1 VSAADLSISGISDN
15 GNGAASVKVSYNID
29 DSTNLA
35 ERMVLGNGWIS
46 SSQYLEGTGINKI
59 DLMANN
65 KKASVSSSIR
75 STGLLSATASGYASA
90 DIVQVGH
97 NIQSAGQS
105 DSSVSGAIN
114 SASTAQNAGVLEGY
128 MMSSQMITAGSGKIR
143 ALQATNLAG
152 ALGYADGVARSS
164 DNIVH
169 LTGGLNGVGGMSC
182 TLDTTASVD
191 VSATG
196 SFQAD
201 SLESKAYSAVKSI
214 SSHADAYTYI
224 SSAGHLESSMSG
236 SANGHVTSSQEFDAN
251 GKVRVY
257 LSSTSDD
264 SPTEI
269 YDVEGESLSG
279 SISASAGSPA
289 AIDTN
294 LIGDLQNSEA
304 GFIPAPG
311 SWVWNGLGGII
322 TSNPYQLLADD
333 KNHIFAKGGDNGLW
347 DNVDGDRQGLGGVI
361 DSDPFALQ
369 DAQGKIHVLVK
380 GGDGALWDSV
390 LGGSWWGLGG
400 FMTSNDGPQVFVT
413 SNNAYQPSPDEFSW
427 YLGTGNTLIS

>member
-1 VSAADLSISGISDN
+1 
-15 GNGAASVKVSYNID
+15 
-29 DSTNLA
+29 
-35 ERMVLGNGWIS
+35 
-46 SSQYLEGTGINKI
+46 
-59 DLMANN
+59 
-65 KKASVSSSIR
+65 
-75 STGLLSATASGYASA
+75 
-90 DIVQVGH
+90 
-97 NIQSAGQS
+97 
-105 DSSVSGAIN
+105 
-114 SASTAQNAGVLEGY
+114 

-201 SLESKAYSAVKSI
+201 SLESKAYSAVKST

-236 SANGHVTSSQEFDAN
+236 SANGHVTSNQEFDAN

-289 AIDTN
+289 VIDTI
-294 LIGDLQNSEA
+294 LVGDFESQEA
-304 GFIPAPG
+304 SFISTPG
-311 SWVWNGLGGII
+311 SWVWNGFGGII
-322 TSNPYQLLADD
+322 TSNPYQLLADG
-333 KNHIFAKGGDNGLW
+333 KNHIFTKGGDNGLW
-347 DNVDGDRQGLGGVI
+347 DNADGAWYSLEGFIKSNPNAIRDKE
-361 DSDPFALQ
+361 
-369 DAQGKIHVLVK
+369 GKLHVAAV
-380 GGDGALWDSV
+380 GGDNGLWV
-390 LGGSWWGLGG
+390 NTVGIGTTPTTLVGS
-400 FMTSNDGPQVFVT
+400 FACDCN
-413 SNNAYQPSPDEFSW
+413 
-427 YLGTGNTLIS
+427 